1 MLTCMPIND
10 YVMLCMVF
18 VLSFYIP
25 VSPFQES
32 LDNERVWEGEQ
43 TFC

>member
-10 YVMLCMVF
+10 YVML
-18 VLSFYIP
+18 YIP